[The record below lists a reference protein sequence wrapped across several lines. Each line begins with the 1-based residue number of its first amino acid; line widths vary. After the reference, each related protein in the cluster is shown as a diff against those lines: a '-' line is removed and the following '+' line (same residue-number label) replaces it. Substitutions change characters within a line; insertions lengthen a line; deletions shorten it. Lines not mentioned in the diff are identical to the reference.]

1 MVKPGINTT
10 ELALIV
16 LTVIGNVIA
25 AATGAL
31 DSAGASHVSW
41 ATVGLAAFYA
51 FCRSL
56 VKYGAAKQ
64 GGN

>member
-10 ELALIV
+10 ELALVV
-16 LTVIGNVIA
+16 LTILGNVIA
-25 AATGAL
+25 AATGAI
-31 DSAGASHVSW
+31 DSTATSHVSW

-56 VKYGAAKQ
+56 VKYGAAKN
-64 GGN
+64 GGS